1 MKKANVVNSA
11 NTVDD
16 FNVIASDVN
25 VAKKVSTNVS
35 KDANVTSEKTVKV
48 QTVNGCKRVQNS
60 LKNRVA
66 ILVNELQTTSHGK
79 EYLNLSGCN
88 IADVTVENIKN
99 IYSNIIFDNGKKQFF
114 KFVKV
119 TEKNVLLKSD
129 VLLQYDAKS
138 INFELAYN
146 EKNRKYLPILNS
158 DKILFLCNKIEYTIK
173 IVETLQYSEILTR
186 IKSYKSAKM
195 LFENREQKAIE
206 KTQKAQKVDFSKLS
220 LDELIA
226 IKKAESEKNLIL
238 FDEEKKVLDEDV
250 ANGAMNIDEYN
261 ENLKLLTTAYKLQ
274 SAM

>member
-1 MKKANVVNSA
+1 MKKTNVVNSA
-11 NTVDD
+11 NTVND
-16 FNVIASDVN
+16 FNTINDVIVS
-25 VAKKVSTNVS
+25 KKVNTNVS
-35 KDANVTSEKTVKV
+35 EDVNITSEKTEKTFVV
-48 QTVNGCKRVQNS
+48 QSCKRVQNS

-79 EYLNLSGCN
+79 EYLNLSGCD
-88 IADVTVENIKN
+88 ITDITVENIKN

-114 KFVKV
+114 KFVKLN
-119 TEKNVLLKSD
+119 EKNVLLKSD

-158 DKILFLCNKIEYTIK
+158 DKILFLYNKIEYTVKVI
-173 IVETLQYSEILTR
+173 ETLQYSEILQR

-195 LFENREQKAIE
+195 LFENREQKAVE
-206 KTQKAQKVDFSKLS
+206 KSQKLQRVDFSKLS

-226 IKKAESEKNLIL
+226 LKNAEI
-238 FDEEKKVLDEDV
+238 EKKSIAE
-250 ANGAMNIDEYN
+250 
-261 ENLKLLTTAYKLQ
+261 KLQ

>member
-1 MKKANVVNSA
+1 MKKTNVVNSA
-11 NTVDD
+11 NTVND
-16 FNVIASDVN
+16 FNTINDVIVS
-25 VAKKVSTNVS
+25 KKVNTNVS
-35 KDANVTSEKTVKV
+35 EDVNITSEKTEKTFVV
-48 QTVNGCKRVQNS
+48 QSCKRVQNS

-79 EYLNLSGCN
+79 EYLNLSGCD
-88 IADVTVENIKN
+88 ITDITVENIKN

-114 KFVKV
+114 KFVKLN
-119 TEKNVLLKSD
+119 EKNVLLKSD

-173 IVETLQYSEILTR
+173 VIETLQYSEILTR

-195 LFENREQKAIE
+195 LFDNREQKAIE
-206 KTQKAQKVDFSKLS
+206 KTQQAKKIDFSKLS

-226 IKKAESEKNLIL
+226 IKKAESEKNSIA
-238 FDEEKKVLDEDV
+238 E
-250 ANGAMNIDEYN
+250 
-261 ENLKLLTTAYKLQ
+261 KLQ